1 MGDLREMFAAAV
13 DRVAGDGRLAD
24 GWTTASATDWVW
36 ARAQPSTF
44 AHLVVDRAWPAAE
57 YTDRAVRSILSEV
70 VSPGA

>member
-1 MGDLREMFAAAV
+1 MLGVVPPPPRGV
-13 DRVAGDGRLAD
+13 GGRVAAPVPRAPPP
-24 GWTTASATDWVW
+24 DWVW